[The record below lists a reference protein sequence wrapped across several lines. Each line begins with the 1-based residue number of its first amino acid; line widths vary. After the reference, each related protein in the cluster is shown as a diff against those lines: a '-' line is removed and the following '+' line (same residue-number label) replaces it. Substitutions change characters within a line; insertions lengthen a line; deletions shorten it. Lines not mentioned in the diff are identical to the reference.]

1 MTELWPRILTGRG
14 IWRGKAREVTVSD
27 TPRYEVGG
35 YVSFP
40 RTNSLTVHLFVE
52 DLLEKREKE
61 KEKRE
66 REKKK
71 EKRRDGTCCIGDLN
85 PSPIGRKSGSLKRV
99 ILYGILSGKK
109 NAAGKS

>member
-1 MTELWPRILTGRG
+1 MRTKGR
-14 IWRGKAREVTVSD
+14 REREVTVSD

-61 KEKRE
+61 KPAHRPLEKQ
-66 REKKK
+66 
-71 EKRRDGTCCIGDLN
+71 T
-85 PSPIGRKSGSLKRV
+85 
-99 ILYGILSGKK
+99 LYSESDYKAPYASKQIISCNEL
-109 NAAGKS
+109 